1 MPVVAGRNTGISEY
15 EGNMINDSQRD
26 LRRYR
31 SSSHVST
38 RPELHGL
45 EETLVALQRKKNVV
59 IHLFPISCSEYEH
72 LDCPQCCC
80 PNMPGW
86 YVTTGIISLQQS
98 GPGLTSR
105 YLHQHVYTH
114 PSHRSTV
121 GLIWP
126 ELRGLGAAVWT
137 NVNCNG
143 LFLSICEEI
152 ASCWCITYTN
162 QWSLC
167 VLFLLFFFFFKS

>member
-1 MPVVAGRNTGISEY
+1 MPVVAGRNTEISGN

-26 LRRYR
+26 LRRHH
-31 SSSHVST
+31 SSSHVNT
-38 RPELHGL
+38 RPELQGL
-45 EETLVALQRKKNVV
+45 EETLVALQEKNVV
-59 IHLFPISCSEYEH
+59 IHLFPISCSGYEH

-98 GPGLTSR
+98 GPGQTSR

-114 PSHRSTV
+114 PSNRSAV

-126 ELRGLGAAVWT
+126 ELRVWEQQ
-137 NVNCNG
+137 CG
-143 LFLSICEEI
+143 QMLI
-152 ASCWCITYTN
+152 AMVCFW
-162 QWSLC
+162 
-167 VLFLLFFFFFKS
+167 VFVKR